1 MSEMSYLE
9 KLLDG
14 AEVEWKPLREVCDFK
29 NGFAFKSN
37 LFKETGFPIVRITN
51 IDGFNVN
58 LDEVKYFSPNDY
70 KEDISSFE
78 VSMGDIVI
86 AMSGA
91 TTGKVGFYKNETRC
105 YLNQRVGKFVPK
117 RNLLNN
123 KYLYHFL
130 LLNTEA
136 IYILAGGGAQ
146 PNLSSNAL
154 MSKLLIPIP
163 SSSNP
168 EKSLAIQS
176 EIARILDKFTA
187 LTAELTAELTARKK
201 QYNYYRDQ
209 LLSFDEEQE
218 KPIYLEKLLDGVEV
232 EWKSLG
238 EVAEIYG
245 GLTGKTK
252 ADFEKGNARYISY
265 KKIFGSLDIK
275 NMPTDY
281 VHVREDE
288 RQHEVRYGDILFTGS
303 SEIAEEAG
311 ISCAVTSQFDEPVY
325 LNSFSFG
332 VRFNN
337 KIKLIPEFLKY
348 LFRTNKMRKEISK
361 TASGVTRF
369 NISKARFKK
378 ILIPILCP
386 NNPEKSLAIQ
396 SEIVRILD
404 KFDTLTNSITEG
416 LPREIELRQKQYEY
430 YRDLLFSFPKP
441 DSVTN

>member
-1 MSEMSYLE
+1 MSELSYLE

-14 AEVEWKPLREVCDFK
+14 AEVQWMAL
-29 NGFAFKSN
+29 GS
-37 LFKETGFPIVRITN
+37 
-51 IDGFNVN
+51 
-58 LDEVKYFSPNDY
+58 
-70 KEDISSFE
+70 
-78 VSMGDIVI
+78 VI
-86 AMSGA
+86 KTVTA
-91 TTGKVGFYKNETRC
+91 
-105 YLNQRVGKFVPK
+105 P
-117 RNLLNN
+117 
-123 KYLYHFL
+123 
-130 LLNTEA
+130 
-136 IYILAGGGAQ
+136 
-146 PNLSSNAL
+146 
-154 MSKLLIPIP
+154 SKLKSQAYRASGKLPIIDQGIKFIAGYTDEDVAPVEAGKYIIFGDHSEHIKYVDFRFVQGADGLKILSPISDNAKYIYHAFLNFYTKELSYKRHWSSAQQTLIPIP
-163 SSSNP
+163 CPNDP
-168 EKSLAIQS
+168 EKSLAIQA
-176 EIARILDKFTA
+176 EIVRILDKFTA

-337 KIKLIPEFLKY
+337 KIKLTPEFLKY